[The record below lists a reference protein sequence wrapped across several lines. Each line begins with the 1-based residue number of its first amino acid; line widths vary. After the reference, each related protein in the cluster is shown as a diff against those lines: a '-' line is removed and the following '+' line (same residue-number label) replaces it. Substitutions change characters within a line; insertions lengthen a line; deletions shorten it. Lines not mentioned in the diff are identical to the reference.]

1 TTNGGRSWTPLMD
14 SAQTLAIGAVTI
26 DPVTPTTVF
35 VGTGE
40 GNQSGDSFFGIGL
53 YRITNA
59 DTTPVVAGP
68 FETRVAASGT
78 GAGNGHAFQ
87 NTAINKIAVDP
98 TNDNKLFAGNTI
110 GFVGNPSNLPPRN
123 TGVGLY
129 FSNNA
134 LDITPTFSRVS
145 SIPGCGNG

>member
-1 TTNGGRSWTPLMD
+1 PNIAYVGTAQGGVWRTTNGGRSWTPLMD

-68 FETRVAASGT
+68 FPTRVSASRT
-78 GAGNGHAFQ
+78 CARQGHAFQ
-87 NTAINKIAVDP
+87 NT
-98 TNDNKLFAGNTI
+98 TNHKT
-110 GFVGNPSNLPPRN
+110 
-123 TGVGLY
+123 
-129 FSNNA
+129 
-134 LDITPTFSRVS
+134 SR
-145 SIPGCGNG
+145 